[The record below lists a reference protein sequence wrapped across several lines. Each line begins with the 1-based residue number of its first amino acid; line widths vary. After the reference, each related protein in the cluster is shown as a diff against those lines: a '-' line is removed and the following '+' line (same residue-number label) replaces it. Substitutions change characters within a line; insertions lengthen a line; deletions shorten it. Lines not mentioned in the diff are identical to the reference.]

1 MPNDVKILRK
11 ATLLIVDDIPENID
25 VLLGILKPYYRVKVA
40 PHGERA
46 LQLCQD
52 LPLPDL
58 ILLDIMMPGM
68 DGFEVCRRLKANP
81 VCKHIPVIFVT
92 AMGDVADELYGF
104 KVGGVDYISK
114 PIVPAI
120 VLARVK
126 TQLQLQS
133 AYHFIR
139 DTFGRYVSDEVASLI
154 VDEPDG
160 QRMGGQKRRLTI
172 MMADLRGFT
181 SICERL
187 PAEDVVEMI
196 NIFLSQMTT
205 VIQKY
210 HGTINEFLGDGILAN
225 FGTTILRHDHALQA
239 VECAIEMQQSMG
251 VINKVFHDSNFPCV
265 EMGIGIHTGEAIVGN
280 IGSKKRAKYG
290 VIGQAVNIA
299 SRIES
304 HTLGGQILV
313 SDATKEACKGKLSI
327 RQVSE
332 TMVKGIKDP
341 LVLHDVT
348 AIKGK
353 GDKTL
358 PVVAAD
364 DFIALNPPLNVQLMP
379 LVGKSIAPAIPA
391 HIVALALPTIKI
403 TLAQPLEKYSNV
415 KIVIQ
420 DDLGKVIIEDLYAK
434 VTTQIATE
442 PITLLLKTT
451 CFSPESE
458 QLLRYYAEYR

>member
-1 MPNDVKILRK
+1 VDDVTVRRK
-11 ATLLIVDDIPENID
+11 ATVLIVDDIPENID

-40 PHGERA
+40 THGERA

-52 LPLPDL
+52 TSLPDL

-126 TQLQLQS
+126 THLQLKS

-139 DTFGRYVSDEVASLI
+139 DTFGRYVSDEVASMI
-154 VDEPDG
+154 IDEPDG

-172 MMADLRGFT
+172 MMADIRGFT

-187 PAEDVVEMI
+187 PAEHVVEMI

-205 VIQKY
+205 VIHKY
-210 HGTINEFLGDGILAN
+210 QGTINEFLGDGILAN

-239 VECAIEMQQSMG
+239 VECAIEMQQSMR
-251 VINKVFHDSNFPCV
+251 VVNKVFLNSDLPCV

-290 VIGQAVNIA
+290 VIGQAVNIT

-313 SDATKEACKGKLSI
+313 SDATKVACQDKLTI

-332 TMVKGIKDP
+332 TMVKGISAP
-341 LVLHDVT
+341 LLLHDVV
-348 AIKGK
+348 AIEGK
-353 GDKTL
+353 VDKQL
-358 PVVAAD
+358 PITVAE
-364 DFIALNPPLNVQLMP
+364 DFIALSPPLNIQLMP
-379 LVGKSIAPAIPA
+379 LLGKSITSAVVAQ
-391 HIVALALPTIKI
+391 IVALALPFIKI
-403 TLAQPLEKYSNV
+403 TLPQSLAKYSNV
-415 KIVIQ
+415 KIVVQ
-420 DDLGKVIIEDLYAK
+420 DHLGVVMIEDLYAK
-434 VTTQIATE
+434 VIQSV
-442 PITLLLKTT
+442 KR
-451 CFSPESE
+451 
-458 QLLRYYAEYR
+458 QVRRLRCC